1 MSDPGP
7 PDLGA
12 SVAGRPSP
20 APLAVLG
27 LILLLTIMATFI
39 VRGFV
44 QQQQAARFELRVAA
58 YERELRQR
66 LQNYGT
72 LLNAARA
79 AWEASDTLTSSQFER
94 LVAGLDLPTRYPGL
108 RSVGYAPLIRPADR
122 AFFAGQL
129 PYLTGL
135 PTVAVHPPSALPVS
149 VPIVFLSPAEASN
162 RNVIGFDMYTD
173 ATRRRALDAAIQS
186 GEVTA
191 TGRVVLANTSLTDRR
206 GILLFLATRVQRRV
220 VGVLYVPVQLS
231 AVLPASAA
239 LKGEQLSLRI
249 TLDGQLL
256 SGNREQ
262 PGSGRAAFHQ
272 QHVLDFSGQ
281 QWTLDFSAS
290 PGFGLDTVALLP
302 WMVLVAGVL
311 VGVLAALATQAQVR
325 ARRRAEEISRRLTVS
340 QSHLERSRAELG
352 AVFRAMQDIAIFADT
367 SGRILF
373 ANDASEQLFG
383 LRPDELRGSRLA
395 DLHLDTRLLDRL
407 DALPGPHLVTT
418 LFRRR
423 GSQSFYGEMQRSPV
437 LGEHGEV
444 LGQLEVIR
452 DISERLQADRL
463 RREGE
468 RRYQGVL
475 EAMPQIVFLTDPA
488 GALTYVNQRWTDY
501 VGPLD
506 SDAAAPGSG
515 VVDLVSVLHPDDR
528 AEFVQ
533 RWQAALKGGHDLE
546 IEHRLRSRSGVY
558 RTFVTRGRPV
568 RGEHG
573 EVLEWVASSTDIDDQ
588 VYAEVNSRLLAD
600 FSQVLSAR
608 VPDGAAE
615 VCPVEGTSSRPGGP
629 DSGMVQ
635 ALRLLT
641 SRFADVAVLWQ
652 TDEPSSE
659 AAGATQAQAPWSL
672 PGWGLPGHSPPLMV
686 GHARLTAH
694 PEESELTSLRE
705 LVERL
710 LHRHEPTVV
719 QSERLHDYGLSAAM
733 FFPLSRAPLPGAALD
748 ADEVPES
755 EPPLGL
761 LALGFRQ
768 TLGDRE
774 PEVAQELAL
783 RLTTALD
790 NRRLLARLQL
800 AQNSLQELNNS
811 LEQRVLERTAQL
823 REANSELEAFSYS
836 VSHDLRT
843 PLRHILGFA
852 ELFRKESGSDL
863 SSKGQRYLGIMT
875 DAASRM
881 SVLIDDLLEFSRTS
895 RTELRLSRVDLT
907 EVVRRSIQGMAPDQG
922 ERAVTWQVAP
932 LPVVDGDPA
941 LLRQVFDNLLSNAL
955 KYTRTREQ
963 AVIEVES
970 RQVEQE
976 LWIGVRDN
984 GVGFDPAYV
993 DKLFGVFQR
1002 LHRSDEFEGTG
1013 IGLANVR
1020 RIVARH
1026 GGRVWAESGVPG
1038 QPGATFWLALPLGP
1052 SPASLH
1058 AAPSSE
1064 ASTSEVSAHES
1075 RPITERMS

>member
-1 MSDPGP
+1 MSEPSPSDTGAPVSGTAAP
-7 PDLGA
+7 P
-12 SVAGRPSP
+12 AGRLFP
-20 APLAVLG
+20 APLAVLF
-27 LILLLTIMATFI
+27 LILLLTVMATFI

-44 QQQQAARFELRVAA
+44 QQQQTVRFELRVGA

-79 AWEASDTLTSSQFER
+79 AWEASDTLTAPQFER
-94 LVAGLDLPTRYPGL
+94 LVAGLDLPGRYPGL
-108 RSVGYAPLIRPADR
+108 RSVGYAPLVHAPDR
-122 AFFAGQL
+122 LYFAGQL

-135 PTVAVHPPSALPVS
+135 PTVTLHPPSPLPLS
-149 VPIVFLSPAEASN
+149 VPIVFLSPALASN
-162 RNVIGFDMYTD
+162 RNVIGYDMYTD
-173 ATRRRALDAAIQS
+173 TTRRRALTAAIQS

-191 TGRVVLANTSLTDRR
+191 TGRVTLANTTLSDRA
-206 GILLFLATRVQRRV
+206 GMLLFLATRVQGRV

-231 AVLPASAA
+231 AVLPAPAA
-239 LKGEQLSLRI
+239 VNGERLSVS
-249 TLDGQLL
+249 TALDGQRLAG
-256 SGNREQ
+256 SPDQ
-262 PGSGRAAFHQ
+262 PQTRQDGFHQ
-272 QHVLDFSGQ
+272 RHILNFSGQ
-281 QWTLDFSAS
+281 QWTLDFTA
-290 PGFGLDTVALLP
+290 PADFGQDTVALLP
-302 WMVLVAGVL
+302 WAVLLAGMLVAT
-311 VGVLAALATQAQVR
+311 LAALATQAQVR
-325 ARRRAEEISRRLTVS
+325 ARQRAEQISRRLTVS

-352 AVFRAMQDIAIFADT
+352 AVFRAMQDVAIFADT
-367 SGRILF
+367 SGRVLF

-395 DLHLDTRLLDRL
+395 DLHQDARLLGRL

-418 LFRRR
+418 LFRQR
-423 GSQSFYGEMQRSPV
+423 GGRSFYGEMQRSPV

-475 EAMPQIVFLTDPA
+475 EAMPQIVFLTDAA
-488 GALTYVNQRWTDY
+488 GHLSYVNQRWTDY
-501 VGPLD
+501 VGPLETVQLRD
-506 SDAAAPGSG
+506 ESSALAGPRSG
-515 VVDLVSVLHPDDR
+515 EIDLVSVLHPDDR

-533 RWQAALKGGHDLE
+533 RWQAALQGGHDLE
-546 IEHRLRSRSGVY
+546 IEHRLRSRGGVY

-573 EVLEWVASSTDIDDQ
+573 AVLEWVASSTDIDDQ

-608 VPDGAAE
+608 VPEEGL
-615 VCPVEGTSSRPGGP
+615 PQEGTIPLGGP
-629 DSGMVQ
+629 DSGVVQ

-652 TDEPSSE
+652 TGEDRQNE
-659 AAGATQAQAPWSL
+659 AADAPWSM
-672 PGWGLPGHSPPLMV
+672 PGWGLPGQPPPLMV
-686 GHARLTAH
+686 GRGRLTAH
-694 PEESELTSLRE
+694 PDAAIMASLRE
-705 LVERL
+705 LVQGL
-710 LHRHEPTVV
+710 LHRHEPTVF
-719 QSERLHDYGLSAAM
+719 QGERLHDYGLSAAV
-733 FFPLSRAPLPGAALD
+733 FFPLSRAPLPGAAQG
-748 ADEVPES
+748 VS
-755 EPPLGL
+755 ELETPLGVL
-761 LALGFRQ
+761 GLGFRQ
-768 TLGDRE
+768 PVHDRE
-774 PEVAQELAL
+774 LEVAQELAL

-790 NRRLLARLQL
+790 NRRLLARLQH
-800 AQNSLQELNNS
+800 AQNSLQDLNNS

-852 ELFRKESGSDL
+852 ELFRKESGAGL
-863 SSKGQRYLGIMT
+863 SSKGQRYLGVMT
-875 DAASRM
+875 DAAGRM
-881 SVLIDDLLEFSRTS
+881 SALIDDLLEFSRTS
-895 RTELRLSRVDLT
+895 RTELRLSRVNLA
-907 EVVRRSIQGMAPDQG
+907 EVVASSIQGMAPDQG

-932 LPVVDGDPA
+932 LPVVNGDPA

-963 AVIEVES
+963 AVIEVTA
-970 RQVEQE
+970 RQVQQE

-984 GVGFDPAYV
+984 GVGFDPLYV

-1002 LHRSDEFEGTG
+1002 LHRSEEFEGTG

-1026 GGRVWAESGVPG
+1026 GGRVWAESGVPE
-1038 QPGATFWLALPLGP
+1038 QPGATFWLALPSSVP
-1052 SPASLH
+1052 PP
-1058 AAPSSE
+1058 PSSHEVPPPE
-1064 ASTSEVSAHES
+1064 A
-1075 RPITERMS
+1075 RPAPERMS

>member
-7 PDLGA
+7 PDPGA
-12 SVAGRPSP
+12 SPAGRPSP

-27 LILLLTIMATFI
+27 LILLLTVMATFI

-44 QQQQAARFELRVAA
+44 QQQQAARFELRVGA

-79 AWEASDTLTSSQFER
+79 AWEASDTLTGPQFER

-108 RSVGYAPLIRPADR
+108 RSVGYAPLIRAADR
-122 AFFAGQL
+122 TFFAGQL

-135 PTVAVHPPSALPVS
+135 PAVTVHPPSSLPVS
-149 VPIVFLSPAEASN
+149 VPIVFLSPADASN

-173 ATRRRALDAAIQS
+173 ATRRKALDAAIQS

-191 TGRVVLANTSLTDRR
+191 TGRVMLANTSLTDRR
-206 GILLFLATRVQRRV
+206 GILLFLATRVQGRV

-231 AVLPASAA
+231 AVLPASGA
-239 LKGEQLSLRI
+239 LASEQLSLWI
-249 TLDGQLL
+249 ALDGQLL
-256 SGNREQ
+256 SGSQ
-262 PGSGRAAFHQ
+262 KQSGAGQAAFHQ
-272 QHVLDFSGQ
+272 RHVLDFSGQ

-290 PGFGLDTVALLP
+290 PGFGLDSVALLP
-302 WMVLVAGVL
+302 WMVLVVGVL

-340 QSHLERSRAELG
+340 QSRLERSRAELG

-395 DLHLDTRLLDRL
+395 DLHQDTRLLDRL

-423 GSQSFYGEMQRSPV
+423 GGQSFYGEMQRSSV

-475 EAMPQIVFLTDPA
+475 EAMPQIVFLTDAA
-488 GALTYVNQRWTDY
+488 GMLTYVNRRWTDY
-501 VGPLD
+501 VGPLE
-506 SDAAAPGSG
+506 SAPTAPRSG
-515 VVDLVSVLHPDDR
+515 VVDLISVLHPDDR
-528 AEFVQ
+528 AEFGQ
-533 RWQAALKGGHDLE
+533 RWQAAMQGGHDLE

-608 VPDGAAE
+608 VPDEA
-615 VCPVEGTSSRPGGP
+615 CPEQGGVSQPGSP
-629 DSGMVQ
+629 DSGLVQ

-652 TDEPSSE
+652 TGEAASE
-659 AAGATQAQAPWSL
+659 AAEVPAPWSL

-686 GHARLTAH
+686 GQARLTAH
-694 PEESELTSLRE
+694 PDDATLGSLRE

-710 LHRHEPTVV
+710 LHRHEPTVM

-748 ADEVPES
+748 TDEVPDS
-755 EPPLGL
+755 EAPLGL

-774 PEVAQELAL
+774 PEVGQELAL

-790 NRRLLARLQL
+790 NRRLLDRLQL
-800 AQNSLQELNNS
+800 AQNSLQDLNNS

-852 ELFRKESGSDL
+852 ELFRKESGADL
-863 SSKGQRYLGIMT
+863 SSKGQRYLGVMT

-881 SVLIDDLLEFSRTS
+881 SALIDDLLEFSRTS

-907 EVVRRSIQGMAPDQG
+907 EVVRSSIQGMAPDQG
-922 ERAVTWQVAP
+922 ERAVTWRVEP
-932 LPVVDGDPA
+932 LPVISGDPA

-955 KYTRTREQ
+955 KYTRPREQ
-963 AVIEVES
+963 AIIEVES

-1038 QPGATFWLALPLGP
+1038 KPGATFWLALPLGP
-1052 SPASLH
+1052 YP
-1058 AAPSSE
+1058 PSTTA
-1064 ASTSEVSAHES
+1064 ASTSEATTPEESPHES
-1075 RPITERMS
+1075 RPIPERMS